1 METEVLDE
9 EVLQPENQKHRLED
23 METCM
28 VGHLFH
34 MFVVEHTHPPA
45 CLKFFL
51 WFSTVDEP

>member
-9 EVLQPENQKHRLED
+9 EVLQPENQKHGRED
-23 METCM
+23 MDTCM

-34 MFVVEHTHPPA
+34 MFVVKHTHPPA

-51 WFSTVDEP
+51 WFSSVDEP

>member
-9 EVLQPENQKHRLED
+9 EVLQPENQKHGLD
-23 METCM
+23 MDTCM

-34 MFVVEHTHPPA
+34 MFVVKHTHSPA

-51 WFSTVDEP
+51 WFSSVDEP